1 MLPVRRGLVLRG
13 RLSASMKGGLNG
25 YSVAWLFA
33 TMTLSSGLP
42 VAQRRNAVGLAF
54 LRIGRRLACPV
65 RRVCDNPS
73 RGRPATRGSS

>member
-42 VAQRRNAVGLAF
+42 
-54 LRIGRRLACPV
+54 
-65 RRVCDNPS
+65 
-73 RGRPATRGSS
+73 GSAAMP

>member
-42 VAQRRNAVGLAF
+42 GSAAPQCRRTCLPPHRAPARVPGPA
-54 LRIGRRLACPV
+54 RV
-65 RRVCDNPS
+65 RQPFSGPS
-73 RGRPATRGSS
+73 SDSR